1 MQIYRI
7 VLGSLLAAW
16 VFVFVPW
23 RTGLADDQV
32 QTPPAAASPESTGD
46 ADAQRTEARTIFAA
60 QCSWCHGDYGMKADK
75 GPRLAGTLMTEQ
87 QVEERIR
94 GGKPGYMPSFRKHL
108 NDAQITLMAKYIK
121 SLDPKE

>member
-7 VLGSLLAAW
+7 SLGSLFVAW
-16 VFVFVPW
+16 VLACVPW
-23 RTGLADDQV
+23 HAGLADDQV
-32 QTPPAAASPESTGD
+32 QTPPAAASPEPAGD
-46 ADAQRTEARTIFAA
+46 AEAQRTEAKAIFAS

-75 GPRLAGTLMTEQ
+75 GPRLAGTLMTER

-94 GGKPGYMPSFRKHL
+94 GGKPGYMPSFRQHL

-121 SLDPKE
+121 SLEPTE